1 MSMPLAHYLKDF
13 SSPKP
18 SPIVSDAIGFDMDA
32 FGLNDEPVLELPQPD
47 PIDVEAERAQAYA
60 EGFEAASQQL
70 SEQHAQEIARLEAL
84 SAEKLQDEAKA
95 HQKAIAKLIGN
106 GLQRIA
112 ASVSETVG
120 EQVVAAITPFIEEAL
135 VETALHDIST
145 LLKEAILEGQAGIVT
160 VRGPEPLFERLK
172 MQMDGHEDLLRHIE
186 ADDLDLT
193 VDVEETAL
201 VTRISAWTASLKKVL
216 A

>member
-18 SPIVSDAIGFDMDA
+18 SSLVSDTVGFDMDA
-32 FGLNDEPVLELPQPD
+32 FGMDDEPALELPQPD
-47 PIDVEAERAQAYA
+47 PIDVEAVRAQAYA

-70 SEQHAQEIARLEAL
+70 AEQHAQEIHRLEAHH
-84 SAEKLQDEAKA
+84 AEQIKEQEKA
-95 HQKAIAKLIGN
+95 HQKALATVIAQ
-106 GLQRIA
+106 GLEKIA
-112 ASVSETVG
+112 ASVSDVVG
-120 EQVVAAITPFIEEAL
+120 EQTVAAVAPFLQEAL
-135 VETALHDIST
+135 VETALNDIAA
-145 LLKEAILEGQAGIVT
+145 LLKEAILEGQAGVVT
-160 VRGPEPLFERLK
+160 VRGPEALFERLK

-186 ADDLDLT
+186 VDDLDLA
-193 VDVEETAL
+193 VDIHDAAL